1 MDPTIKGDELLH
13 HQLAPFNL
21 FSGMSF
27 GRGKARVRSSFCG
40 PMLFSQFCHN
50 QRQQD
55 PKCHGKEKC
64 AYGENRWLPKDAV
77 RKFHHLMPSPEAEER
92 PIAHSSFS
100 YE

>member
-13 HQLAPFNL
+13 HQLAPLNL

-27 GRGKARVRSSFCG
+27 DGGKAGVRSSLRG
-40 PMLFSQFCHN
+40 PGFLSQFCHN
-50 QRQQD
+50 QRQQN
-55 PKCHGKEKC
+55 PKCHGKEKR
-64 AYGENRWLPKDAV
+64 AYGENCWLPKDAV

-92 PIAHSSFS
+92 PIARSSFS